1 VYHRSCFKPYLF
13 PLQVKRDA
21 STIGK
26 IERKAP
32 QEIRDFLRSED
43 FWAAA
48 EERYRALD
56 VDKSGSIE
64 ADELFP
70 VIMELTD
77 SQAWAITEN
86 HCKKV

>member
-1 VYHRSCFKPYLF
+1 MR
-13 PLQVKRDA
+13 RDA

-32 QEIRDFLRSED
+32 REIQEFLQSED
-43 FWAAA
+43 FWATAA
-48 EERYRALD
+48 ERYRELD
-56 VDKSGSIE
+56 VDNSGSIE

-77 SQAWAITEN
+77 SQAWAITES
-86 HCKKV
+86 HCKKVP